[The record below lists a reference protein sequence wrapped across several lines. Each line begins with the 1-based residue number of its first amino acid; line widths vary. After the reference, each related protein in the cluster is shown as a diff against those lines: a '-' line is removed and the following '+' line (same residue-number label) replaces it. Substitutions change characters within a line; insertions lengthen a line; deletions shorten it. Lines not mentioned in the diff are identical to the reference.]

1 MPSRTVEQ
9 FKRWFWRPPR
19 PHGET
24 IADRSVSSLELFYDL
39 VYVAVIAQAG
49 RHLAEHVSASGVV
62 EFAIVFALIWIAWI
76 NGSLYHELHGREDGR
91 TRSYTFIQMGILVV
105 LAVFTAD
112 AGGANGQAFAF
123 VYAVFLAVL
132 TWLWYT
138 VRRQDRYVRPEFLA
152 ITGAYVKGEVV
163 SVVVIF
169 GSAFLPAEPR
179 LMVWAGFA
187 VAWIV
192 GILLVGTRA
201 RVGLSQGIAP
211 TESLVERFGLFT
223 IIVLG
228 EVVFGV
234 VDGLSIAVQDVTTIA
249 TGMIALTLGFGFWWM
264 YFDIVGRRLPRT
276 DGVAITTWTLSHFP
290 ITLSI
295 AAGGAAMVS
304 LIEHA
309 HDPSTPAE
317 TAGLL
322 AGAVALGLLA
332 LIVAARALA
341 DAERLPSV
349 YGPLTVAM
357 AVGAVVAVVVGWLDP
372 APWLFALL
380 LLAILSVLWFL
391 AVGAFLRADAWGE
404 VESSTEYRGATRS

>member
-1 MPSRTVEQ
+1 MPSQTVDR
-9 FKRWFWRPPR
+9 FRRWFWRPPR

-24 IADRSVSSLELFYDL
+24 IPDRAVSSLELFYDL
-39 VYVAVIAQAG
+39 VYVAAIAQAG
-49 RHLAEHVSASGVV
+49 RHLAEHVSARGMF
-62 EFAIVFALIWIAWI
+62 EFAVVFALIWIAWI

-91 TRSYTFIQMGILVV
+91 TRSFTFIQMGILVV

-112 AGGANGQAFAF
+112 AGGVSGQAFAF
-123 VYAVFLAVL
+123 VYAVFIAVV

-138 VRRQDRYVRPEFLA
+138 VRRQDRQERPEFLA
-152 ITGAYVKGEVV
+152 ITGGYVKGGVV
-163 SVVVIF
+163 SVVVVF

-179 LMVWAGFA
+179 VLVWAGFA
-187 VAWIV
+187 VTWIV
-192 GILLVGTRA
+192 GILLVGGRA
-201 RVGLSQGIAP
+201 RIGLNQGVTP

-234 VDGLSIAVQDVTTIA
+234 VDGLSVAEQDFMTIS

-276 DGVAITTWTLSHFP
+276 DGLAITTWTLSHFP

-304 LIEHA
+304 LIAHA

-322 AGAVALGLLA
+322 AGAVAIGLLA
-332 LIVAARALA
+332 LIVTARALA
-341 DAERLPSV
+341 DAERLPAV
-349 YGPLTVAM
+349 YQPLTVAM
-357 AVGAVVAVVVGWLDP
+357 AAGAVAAAVVGWLHP

-380 LLAILSVLWFL
+380 LVAILSVLWFL
-391 AVGAFLRADAWGE
+391 AVGWFLRADAWGQAMA
-404 VESSTEYRGATRS
+404 SPD

>member
-1 MPSRTVEQ
+1 MPSQTVDR

-19 PHGET
+19 PHGE
-24 IADRSVSSLELFYDL
+24 IIQDRSVSSLELFYDL
-39 VYVAVIAQAG
+39 VYVAVIAQAA
-49 RHLAEHVSASGVV
+49 RHLAEHVSGRGLL
-62 EFAIVFALIWIAWI
+62 EFATVFALIWIAWV

-91 TRSYTFIQMGILVV
+91 TRSFTFVQMAIVAV

-112 AGGANGQAFAF
+112 AGGGSGQAFAF
-123 VYAVFLAVL
+123 VYAAFLAVM

-138 VRRQDRYVRPEFLA
+138 VRRQDRQDRQARPELLA
-152 ITGAYVKGEVV
+152 ITGGYVKGGVA
-163 SVVVIF
+163 SVALIF
-169 GSAFLPAEPR
+169 GSAVLPAEPR

-187 VAWIV
+187 VTWIL
-192 GILLVGTRA
+192 GILLVGGRA
-201 RVGLSQGIAP
+201 RVGLSRGIAP
-211 TESLVERFGLFT
+211 TDSLVERFGLFT
-223 IIVLG
+223 IVVLG

-234 VDGLSIAVQDVTTIA
+234 VNGLSVAEKDVTTLA
-249 TGMIALTLGFGFWWM
+249 TGMIALVLGFGFWWM

-276 DGVAITTWTLSHFP
+276 DGLAITTWTLSHFP

-304 LIEHA
+304 LIAHA
-309 HDPSTPAE
+309 HDPSTPAV

-322 AGAVALGLLA
+322 AGAVAVGLLA
-332 LIVAARALA
+332 LIVTARALA

-357 AVGAVVAVVVGWLDP
+357 AVGAVAAVVVGWLHP

-380 LLAILSVLWFL
+380 LVAILSVLWFV
-391 AVGAFLRADAWGE
+391 AVGSFLRADAWGE
-404 VESSTEYRGATRS
+404 ERSHAD

>member
-1 MPSRTVEQ
+1 MASQTVRRFRQ
-9 FKRWFWRPPR
+9 WFWRPPR
-19 PHGET
+19 PHGEI

-49 RHLAEHVSASGVV
+49 RHLAEHVSVQGIV

-91 TRSYTFIQMGILVV
+91 TRSFTFVQMGILAV

-112 AGGANGQAFAF
+112 AGGASGQAFAF
-123 VYAVFLAVL
+123 VYAAFLAVL

-138 VRRQDRYVRPEFLA
+138 VRRQDRDVRPEFLA
-152 ITGAYVKGEVV
+152 VTGAYVKGEVV
-163 SVVVIF
+163 SVAVIF

-187 VAWIV
+187 VTWIV

-228 EVVFGV
+228 EVIFGV

-249 TGMIALTLGFGFWWM
+249 TGMIALVLGFGFWWM

-276 DGVAITTWTLSHFP
+276 DGLAITTWTLSHFP

-304 LIEHA
+304 LIAHA

-332 LIVAARALA
+332 LIVTARALV

-349 YGPLTVAM
+349 YRPLTVAM
-357 AVGAVVAVVVGWLDP
+357 AVGAVAAVVVGWLQP

-380 LLAILSVLWFL
+380 LVAILSVLWFL
-391 AVGAFLRADAWGE
+391 AVGSFLRADAWGE
-404 VESSTEYRGATRS
+404 LESGAD